1 MSPLTNQRNSPKDK
15 KTFTFF
21 RSRTLS
27 SSSNESNGGGS
38 GGTSYGS
45 SVGSGGI
52 NIAIHNLINGNNN
65 GNSNNNSTSPRL
77 SPRSLFEK
85 VRKRSQSDVKSQS
98 STEHVNNINSN
109 YTSLQ
114 EKLIQHHQQQLQQ
127 HQLLLKK
134 QNSLGPPS
142 VGSCRKHLSH
152 SISEE
157 NDDYTDSNNIDP
169 SKPVYY
175 GSLSKNINKSNPSSI
190 DQIDKVIKIFPLKF
204 I

>member
-1 MSPLTNQRNSPKDK
+1 LTIQRNSPKDK

-52 NIAIHNLINGNNN
+52 NIAIHNLISGNNIGNNN
-65 GNSNNNSTSPRL
+65 NGSSTSPRL

-85 VRKRSQSDVKSQS
+85 VRKRSQSDVKSQT
-98 STEHVNNINSN
+98 STEHVNNINNN

-114 EKLIQHHQQQLQQ
+114 EKLIQHHQQQMQQ

-142 VGSCRKHLSH
+142 VGSSRKHLSH

-157 NDDYTDSNNIDP
+157 NDDYTDYIDP
-169 SKPVYY
+169 SKPIYY
-175 GSLSKNINKSNPSSI
+175 GSLSKSINKNNPNSI
-190 DQIDKVIKIFPLKF
+190 DPIEKVIKNF
-204 I
+204 